1 MKLFV
6 WDFHGT
12 LEQGNERA
20 VLEITNQVLASF
32 GHSKRLSE
40 KDCYR
45 LYGVNWYEYF
55 AHVLPQEPL
64 EYHLQLQEAAFL
76 LSNHHPEIL
85 ARHTR
90 PNRHAYDV
98 LQSIA
103 AAGHEQVVIS
113 NTLPESLDL
122 FLQAVAMKP
131 YFPNGQALAVNSH
144 DPQPARTKLDVLE
157 EFLVGREY
165 QGIVS
170 IGDSPKDV
178 ELASVHGGVSY
189 LYTHYGRPFR
199 ECNAQHRIRDLRE
212 VLKEI

>member
-1 MKLFV
+1 M
-6 WDFHGT
+6 
-12 LEQGNERA
+12 
-20 VLEITNQVLASF
+20 
-32 GHSKRLSE
+32 
-40 KDCYR
+40 
-45 LYGVNWYEYF
+45 
-55 AHVLPQEPL
+55 
-64 EYHLQLQEAAFL
+64 
-76 LSNHHPEIL
+76 
-85 ARHTR
+85 
-90 PNRHAYDV
+90 
-98 LQSIA
+98 
-103 AAGHEQVVIS
+103 VIS